1 MVVENKQTSVL
12 LACDSAEEET
22 KMFRNP
28 SLPAVLAP
36 ANQIWVAFGIRMT
49 SFTLLCMINAY
60 IEGAPSSGEQR
71 LQVEIKCHSS

>member
-49 SFTLLCMINAY
+49 SFTLHLHIMNILKVRPLAASNVCK
-60 IEGAPSSGEQR
+60 S
-71 LQVEIKCHSS
+71 K